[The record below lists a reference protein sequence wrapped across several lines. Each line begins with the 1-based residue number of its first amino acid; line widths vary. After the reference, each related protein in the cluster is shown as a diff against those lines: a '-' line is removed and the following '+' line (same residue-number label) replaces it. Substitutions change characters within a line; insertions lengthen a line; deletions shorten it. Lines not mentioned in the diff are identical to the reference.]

1 MDPSHDGDI
10 EAEPAAAVLV
20 FGDRVEL
27 ARKYVSALATD
38 GVVRGLIG
46 PRESGRLWSRHLLNS
61 GVVGPLL
68 AVGQLVVDVGT
79 GAGLPGI
86 PLAIARPDCRVALV
100 EPLERRTIFLQEMV
114 DSLGLTNCRVVRG
127 RADQV
132 VDECGGADVVTS
144 RAVAPLAKLAAW
156 SAPLLRVGGRL
167 LALKGASAADEIERD
182 LSAVAAVGLIDLTV
196 VTVGAGLV
204 DPETVLVRGR
214 RVVVRE
220 KTSRVKSRRGR

>member
-1 MDPSHDGDI
+1 M
-10 EAEPAAAVLV
+10 
-20 FGDRVEL
+20 

-68 AVGQLVVDVGT
+68 AVGELVVDVGT

-86 PLAIARPDCRVALV
+86 PLAIARPDCRVTLV